1 MIQRLRF
8 RTFNARGAGSIPGKA
23 NKIPCVAWLDEKKT
37 RFSCREPKNSWWVR
51 VNITQQCYFP
61 GLDGIYWYDQRLPES
76 TCGERFSL
84 SFQKFSILVL
94 TVGKRTTET
103 KSHFG
108 LVRFHFIISG
118 GKKWIDY
125 ALFFISQE
133 CVLPSISF
141 MWLPQT
147 PRCDNML
154 ISNQFLATKRY
165 KFPSLF
171 SWYHLD

>member
-1 MIQRLRF
+1 MQGAQVQSLARQIRSHVWHGLMKKIKRLDFLAGNQRTPDGWGLILL
-8 RTFNARGAGSIPGKA
+8 S
-23 NKIPCVAWLDEKKT
+23 
-37 RFSCREPKNSWWVR
+37 
-51 VNITQQCYFP
+51 QCYFP

-118 GKKWIDY
+118 GKKWIEY

-141 MWLPQT
+141 MWPPQT

-154 ISNQFLATKRY
+154 ISNQFLSTKRY